1 MLEDPV
7 IVFVD
12 DEDNVLKSLERMFF
26 DTDHQI
32 HTFNS
37 PKAALE
43 QLPSLDADIIVSDQM
58 MPEMMGI
65 ECLEKAYEIS
75 PTSNFMMLTAFP
87 EYGLVARALNEAD
100 ICHFLTKPWDPGEFI
115 KLTENIMEKRH
126 REMTLLDE
134 ISNMKL
140 SNEQKR
146 ERVEQLKNQVKSRVQ
161 VILGK
166 NKELYSSIKALEQN
180 LWDTIR
186 IFFSLVENKSQDV
199 GEHCVRVSKL
209 ALFFG
214 RRMKLSEE
222 DLTILEIA
230 SLLHDI
236 GKIALPEYLL
246 ERASHNMTKDEE
258 DLLAMHPLTG
268 QFSFSN
274 IEPIK
279 PVGNIIRHHHER
291 WNGKG
296 FPDKLQTTEI
306 ELLTRMLAICNRYD
320 NLFYVQ
326 YKYHPTK
333 KEKILNRL
341 ITEAGVY
348 LDPNLVKLFISY
360 ISEIDEME
368 EMEKNSDKVRTFN
381 PEKLLDVTLEKMQ
394 DEVERIRDGTIKIVK
409 KTENVPNIICFPIK
423 IRDMF
428 HALISNSIE
437 AIPGRGTV
445 TVDMKVQDGCLRI
458 AVADDG
464 LGIDKKILEKIFMP
478 GFTTKDSRKHE
489 GMGLVRFYDGLKAHE
504 ARLELTS
511 DPGRGTEFTFHVP
524 LS

>member
-1 MLEDPV
+1 MLDEPV

-12 DEDNVLKSLERMFF
+12 DEDNVLKSLERLFF
-26 DTDHQI
+26 DTNHQI

-37 PKAALE
+37 PKNALNE
-43 QLPSLDADIIVSDQM
+43 IPNLDADIIVSDQM

-65 ECLEKAYEIS
+65 EFLEKAFELS

-100 ICHFLTKPWDPGEFI
+100 ICHFLTKPWDPDEFV
-115 KLTENIMEKRH
+115 KLTENIMAKR
-126 REMTLLDE
+126 RQEMSLMDE
-134 ISNMKL
+134 ISSMKL

-146 ERVEQLKNQVKSRVQ
+146 ERVEQLKNQVKNRVQ
-161 VILGK
+161 IILGK
-166 NKELYSSIKALEQN
+166 NKELFSSIKALEQN

-186 IFFSLVENKSQDV
+186 IFFSLVENKSPEV

-214 RRMKLSEE
+214 RKMKLSEDE
-222 DLTILEIA
+222 LTTLEIA
-230 SLLHDI
+230 SLLHDV

-246 ERASHNMTKDEE
+246 ERSTTSLSKDEE

-274 IEPIK
+274 IEPLQKI
-279 PVGNIIRHHHER
+279 GNIIRHHHER

-306 ELLTRMLAICNRYD
+306 ELLTRMLSICNKYD
-320 NLFYVQ
+320 NLFYNQ

-333 KEKILNRL
+333 KEKVLNRL
-341 ITEAGVY
+341 ITEAGAV
-348 LDPNLVKLFISY
+348 LDPNLVKLFVSY
-360 ISEIDEME
+360 IAEINELE
-368 EMEKNSDKVRTFN
+368 EMEKNSDKVRTFS
-381 PEKLLDVTLEKMQ
+381 PVKLLDVTLEKLYN
-394 DEVERIRDGTIKIVK
+394 EIERIRDGSIKVIK
-409 KTENVPNIICFPIK
+409 ETENIPNIICFPIK
-423 IRDMF
+423 LRDMF
-428 HALISNSIE
+428 HSLILNSIE
-437 AIPGRGTV
+437 AIPSRGNIIV
-445 TVDMKVQDGCLRI
+445 KMIVADGCLK
-458 AVADDG
+458 VSVSDDG
-464 LGIDKKILEKIFMP
+464 LGIDKKNLERIFMP
-478 GFTTKDSRKHE
+478 GYTTKDSRKHE
-489 GMGLVRFYDGLKAHE
+489 GMGLVRFYEGLKAHE

-511 DPGRGTEFTFHVP
+511 DPGRGTKFTFHIP